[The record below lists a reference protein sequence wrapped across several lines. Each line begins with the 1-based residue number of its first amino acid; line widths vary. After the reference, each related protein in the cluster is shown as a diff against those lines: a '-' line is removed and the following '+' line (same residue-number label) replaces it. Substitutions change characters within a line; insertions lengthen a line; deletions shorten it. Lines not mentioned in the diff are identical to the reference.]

1 MKKLCEKEKQEVL
14 EDLGHLLRPTFE
26 FTQLSKETGEIDGY
40 KYMIRPSGVCTCAY
54 IKIPKG
60 HPWYTEDEEFHPSN
74 GPEIPVNGGCTFYEY
89 FPEDK
94 AVQEGV
100 DALVEILKQEFGKDV
115 KYEVIDINP
124 TIGSHCGPNAMGLCF
139 HSTRR

>member
-94 AVQEGV
+94 DDWTKGCWVGWDYGHIENDGV
-100 DALVEILKQEFGKDV
+100 SLTKG
-115 KYEVIDINP
+115 EVIEDIKAVIKTAKEVKNE
-124 TIGSHCGPNAMGLCF
+124 I
-139 HSTRR
+139 